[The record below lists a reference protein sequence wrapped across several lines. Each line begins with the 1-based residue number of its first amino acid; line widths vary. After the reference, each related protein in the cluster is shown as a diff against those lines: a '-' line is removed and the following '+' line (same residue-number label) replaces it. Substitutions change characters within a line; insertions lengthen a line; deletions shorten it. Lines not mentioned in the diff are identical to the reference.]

1 MKIECA
7 IITVSDRGFSGERI
21 DKTGKAVENILRAKG
36 FDIKKY
42 SIVPDDEKM
51 IEKEIKEAVD
61 HLNCDIVLTN
71 GGTGLSPK
79 DITPDVTKNLIDYE
93 IPGISEAMRFE
104 GYKKTV
110 RAVLSRAVSGVRGRS
125 IVINLP
131 GSVKGA
137 TESLEAVVDALPH
150 AVEKLHGSTKD
161 CGNE

>member
-1 MKIECA
+1 MLRLLKELVKE
-7 IITVSDRGFSGERI
+7 VSRRLESESFNLS
-21 DKTGKAVENILRAKG
+21 
-36 FDIKKY
+36 FKY
-42 SIVPDDEKM
+42 LGSFPVPDDEKM
-51 IEKEIKEAVD
+51 IERAIKEAVD

-71 GGTGLSPK
+71 GGTGLSPR
-79 DITPDVTKNLIDYE
+79 DITPDVTKNLLDYE

-150 AVEKLHGSTKD
+150 AVEKLHGSTED